1 VATYGPVDVEDQFGN
16 PAPASAFTLHASTDT
31 SLTAPLAVTDLVTG
45 NPIPLVTANAK
56 SRINIVN
63 VAGSNEPFLFMKSTD
78 PSVPVQRI
86 VSWESLS
93 GIKADANAAAS
104 AAATSA
110 AAAQGAREAAE
121 AAQAAAQQAAAG
133 GGGGGGGGIGTVTK
147 VAGVSPDGAGNV
159 PLTKTHLNLGLLQNI
174 APADMPV
181 SIPVQE
187 ALVGKA
193 AASHTHSTSQVGGL
207 DTAMSNKVSV
217 VMVYTGNEARPAG
230 VVAVDW
236 RATSGYAG
244 GNPVNM
250 SDGDVFFA
258 PASGA

>member
-45 NPIPLVTANAK
+45 NPIALVTANAK

-86 VSWESLS
+86 ISWESVS

-110 AAAQGAREAAE
+110 AAAQAAREAAE

-133 GGGGGGGGIGTVTK
+133 SGGGGGGIGTVTK
-147 VAGVSPDGAGNV
+147 VASVPPDGTGNV
-159 PLTKTHLNLGLLQNI
+159 PLTKTDLGLGFVANT
-174 APADMPV
+174 APADLPV
-181 SIPVQE
+181 SIKTQE
-187 ALVGKA
+187 ALDQKSGTG
-193 AASHTHSTSQVGGL
+193 HTHSTAQVGGL
-207 DTAMSNKVSV
+207 DAALLAKITGV
-217 VMVYTGNEARPAG
+217 VVVTGAEARPNATI
-230 VVAVDW
+230 VFWVAS
-236 RATSGYAG
+236 AGYAG
-244 GNPVNM
+244 GNPANA
-250 SDGDVFFA
+250 GPIDVFLN
-258 PASGA
+258 PAAGA